1 MHGFNALVLASS
13 RMLFRAPST
22 LRVAFITP
30 IMFAALIALYDR
42 LQFQTGAA
50 SVDFF
55 DYIAVGVAAWYIT
68 YTAQHGMTGAAAGY
82 RAQGVLKRLAV
93 TPISSLNFISA
104 QVAARVALAIA
115 QVIAVLGAAKLLG
128 AGIQIGANLAWALV
142 PVTIVVL
149 MGLSIGFIWAGITKT
164 PEGANTLDV
173 MAAIPLLFLA
183 GAMWPREAYPE
194 ALETAVQYA
203 IPFTSVFDTL
213 RGIALDGSS
222 ITAYGSDLLVAAAWL
237 VALVVLATRA
247 YQLEE
252 A

>member
-1 MHGFNALVLASS
+1 MHGFNTLVLASS
-13 RMLFRAPST
+13 RMLFRSPST

-30 IMFAALIALYDR
+30 ILFAALIALYDR
-42 LQFQTGAA
+42 LSFETPST

-55 DYIAVGVAAWYIT
+55 DYIAVGVAAWYVT

-93 TPISSLNFISA
+93 TPVSSFEFISA
-104 QVAARVALAIA
+104 QVLARVALAVA

-128 AGIQIGANLAWALV
+128 ASIEVGANLAWALV

-149 MGLSIGFIWAGITKT
+149 MGLSIGFIWAGITRT
-164 PEGANTLDV
+164 PEGANTIDV

-183 GAMWPREAYPE
+183 GAMWPTGAYPDAIE
-194 ALETAVQYA
+194 HAVGYA

-222 ITAYGSDLLVAAAWL
+222 ITAYGSELLVAAAWL
-237 VALVVLATRA
+237 VALIALATHV
-247 YQLEE
+247 YKLKE